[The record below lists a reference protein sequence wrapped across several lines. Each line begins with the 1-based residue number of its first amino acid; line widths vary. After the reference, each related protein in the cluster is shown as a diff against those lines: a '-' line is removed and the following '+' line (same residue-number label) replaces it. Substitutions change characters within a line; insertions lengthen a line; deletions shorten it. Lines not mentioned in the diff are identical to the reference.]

1 MNIDLDDIMLFASQ
15 AVGDVMKEYG
25 RLNNVEKVKDN
36 GKFLLPKIVQYLTQ
50 DALHTTVR
58 KCAVNMHLAVVIS
71 QARKLSTTTEQDLQP
86 IIHVLNDLHQNFIRH
101 CQGYEEF
108 LTQTQNSV
116 NIPSRSLKM

>member
-25 RLNNVEKVKDN
+25 RLTNVEKVKDN

-71 QARKLSTTTEQDLQP
+71 QARKLATTNEQDLQP
-86 IIHVLNDLHQNFIRH
+86 IINVLNDLHQNFIRH

>member
-15 AVGDVMKEYG
+15 VVSDVMKEYG
-25 RLNNVEKVKDN
+25 CLNNVEKVKDT

-50 DALHTTVR
+50 DGTNTNVR
-58 KCAVNMHLAVVIS
+58 KCAVNMQLAVLIS
-71 QARKLSTTTEQDLQP
+71 QARKLSTTNEQDLQP
-86 IIHVLNDLHQNFIRH
+86 IINVLNDLHQNFIRH

-116 NIPSRSLKM
+116 DIPSRSLKM